1 MVKDNE
7 VIVGLTS
14 DHDQTRDHHG
24 PALRHVGPLPTSGE
38 DSEKHQVGN
47 YNFEEEYLL
56 GDNKIT
62 TRQYDE
68 TDKRYRER
76 IEFRQESQDGD
87 YYWIDYSEKDI
98 QPDEYD
104 IYYYTNG
111 NRLVIDLHNKMSNMM
126 VSKNQREKS
135 SASLYYRDSDGN
147 DTLISEKRVVRRC
160 QNQRGIIGEG
170 IQQRN
175 N

>member
-1 MVKDNE
+1 MVRDNE
-7 VIVGLTS
+7 VVVGLTS

-68 TDKRYRER
+68 VNKKYRER

-87 YYWIDYSEKDI
+87 YYWIDYFEKDI

-104 IYYYTNG
+104 ISYYTES
-111 NRLVIDLHNKMSNMM
+111 NRLVINLHNKMNNMI
-126 VSKNQREKS
+126 VSQNYKEKS
-135 SASLYYRDSDGN
+135 SANLYYRDSDGN
-147 DTLISEKRVVRRC
+147 DTLISEKSIGRRR
-160 QNQRGIIGEG
+160 QNYRGLIEEG
-170 IQQRN
+170 IQQKN

>member
-1 MVKDNE
+1 MVRDNE

-24 PALRHVGPLPTSGE
+24 PALRHVGSLPTSGE

-68 TDKRYRER
+68 VNKRYRER
-76 IEFRQESQDGD
+76 IEFKQESQDGD
-87 YYWIDYSEKDI
+87 YYWIDYSEEDI

-104 IYYYTNG
+104 IFYYTNG
-111 NRLVIDLHNKMSNMM
+111 NKLVIDLHNKMSNMI
-126 VSKNQREKS
+126 VSKDEKEKS

-147 DTLISEKRVVRRC
+147 DTLISEKTVARRC
-160 QNQRGIIGEG
+160 QNQRGFIGES
-170 IQQRN
+170 IQQKN